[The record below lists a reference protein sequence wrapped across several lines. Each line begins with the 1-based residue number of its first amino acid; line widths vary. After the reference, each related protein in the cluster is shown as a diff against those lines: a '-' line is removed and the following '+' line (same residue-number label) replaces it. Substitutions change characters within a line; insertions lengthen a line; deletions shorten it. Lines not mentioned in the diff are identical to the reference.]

1 MHTSLLTD
9 CDCSYLLTLVGL
21 RQFAFSQRILPE
33 VVLELAAKRGRAG
46 GLAREG
52 SREEQAAA
60 LHSTILRRYEE
71 CASDE
76 NGRAISVAAASLGCS
91 RSRRRS

>member
-1 MHTSLLTD
+1 MT
-9 CDCSYLLTLVGL
+9 VPI
-21 RQFAFSQRILPE
+21 FADTGWAQAACVFGFSRRILPE
-33 VVLELAAKRGRAG
+33 VVSELAAIRGRTG

-76 NGRAISVAAASLGCS
+76 NGRAMVAE
-91 RSRRRS
+91 